1 MTTQTAG
8 TGAAEGTDPK
18 VAEQDI
24 EQTVREIA
32 VRARKASRA
41 LALCPTAIKNDALLA
56 MAAAF
61 RSAEAEILE
70 ANRIDLEAA
79 EKNGLTGAMLDRLN
93 LAEGRVE
100 AMAAALEQVAALDD
114 PVGEILDVRTR
125 PNGLRIG
132 RMRAP
137 IGVIGIIYES
147 RPNVTADAG
156 CLCIKSGNAVILRG
170 GSEAFASN
178 SVIARLMND
187 AGAGAG
193 LPESSIQFIPTTDR
207 AAVHAM
213 LQCDEFIDLIIPRGG
228 RGLIETIV
236 ANSRIPVI
244 KHLDG
249 NCFIYVDEGA
259 EIEEAVK
266 IIINAKTQRT
276 GVCNTL
282 ESLLVHEGIA
292 EALLAELL
300 PALAEKKVELRADE
314 NVMRLAGNY
323 AGKDELKIVAATD
336 EDWRTEY
343 LDLIL
348 TIGTTPSLADATEF
362 INAHGSHH
370 TDAIL
375 TREHDHAMQFLA
387 AVDSACVFINAS
399 TRFSDGG
406 EFGLGCEIGIS
417 TDKLHARGPMGLV
430 DLTTKKY
437 IAFGQ
442 GQIRE

>member
-8 TGAAEGTDPK
+8 TQATKGTDAP
-18 VAEQDI
+18 VAEQNI
-24 EQTVREIA
+24 EHTVREIA
-32 VRARKASRA
+32 VRARRASRA
-41 LALCPTAIKNDALLA
+41 LSICPTAVKNDALLA

-61 RSAEAEILE
+61 RDAEAEILE
-70 ANRIDLEAA
+70 SNRIDIEAG

-93 LAEGRVE
+93 LGGGRVE
-100 AMAAALEQVAALDD
+100 SMAAALEQVASLDD

-132 RMRAP
+132 QMRAP

-178 SVIARLMND
+178 SIIARLMND

-193 LPESSIQFIPTTDR
+193 LPENSIQFIPTTDR
-207 AAVHAM
+207 AAVQAM

-266 IIINAKTQRT
+266 IIVNSKTQRT

-282 ESLLVHEGIA
+282 ESVLINDGIA
-292 EALLAELL
+292 EALLARLL
-300 PALAEKKVELRADE
+300 PALAEANVELRADP
-314 NVMRLAGNY
+314 NVIRLAGNY
-323 AGKDELKIVAATD
+323 AGKISPATD

-343 LDLIL
+343 LDLIM

-362 INAHGSHH
+362 INAHSSHH

-387 AVDSACVFINAS
+387 AVDSACVFVNAS

-430 DLTTKKY
+430 DLTTRKY